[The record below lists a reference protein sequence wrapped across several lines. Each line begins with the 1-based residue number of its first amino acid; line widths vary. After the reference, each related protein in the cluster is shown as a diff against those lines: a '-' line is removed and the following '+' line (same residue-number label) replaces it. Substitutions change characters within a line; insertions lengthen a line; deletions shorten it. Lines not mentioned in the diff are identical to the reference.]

1 MTDTATVEPADKTP
15 MEYMGDMTFGPV
27 NDGPCEPL
35 MSHKAWMERAHG
47 QYQLTFVPYQII
59 HGTDAD
65 VEAMV
70 RCMIDREGDML
81 KGLEPYMEQVECLA
95 SNIKTAEAAADYF
108 GAVMAR
114 LIIIL
119 ERISGRDLIEASYGE
134 DDSAA

>member
-1 MTDTATVEPADKTP
+1 MSVEPAGETP
-15 MEYMGDMTFGPV
+15 MEFVGEMTFAATPGGPL
-27 NDGPCEPL
+27 GEL
-35 MSHKAWMERAHG
+35 MSYEAWMKRARG
-47 QYQLTFVPYQII
+47 QWELMTVSAPII